1 MAKKTGRVAT
11 ADSYDNFVARVG
23 MQQPNQHAASTYR
36 ANYTSRNRLLIEW
49 AYRSS
54 WIIGAAVDSKADD
67 MTKKGVRITSEIDPK
82 RRGILESRFDEL
94 QLWDCINE
102 TLKWSRLYGG
112 AVALILIEGQ
122 APLTPLVLDKVG
134 KGSFKGLAVLDRWM
148 INPQLTRRIKAL
160 GPNLGKP
167 EFYDIVTTAQGLPA
181 WTVHHSRLIRMDG
194 VKLPYQQKITEN
206 EWGMSIVERIFDR
219 LTSYDST
226 SVGAPNLPTRLI
238 CERQRL
244 KSCVKLS
251 PWAESHMK
259 RLLRI
264 WKWSASTRRTRV
276 CPCLIRRTNLKHIP
290 ILSRACLTCLA
301 SLKRILRVLLA
312 SLLSACSV
320 SHRRVFQPVTLTSRT
335 TTTTWERFRSE
346 IYGLTSAC
354 YSMYCIA
361 QSLASLC
368 RMISPLSLT
377 PCGR

>member
-226 SVGAPNLPTRLI
+226 SVGAAQLAYKAHLRTAKI
-238 CERQRL
+238 

-251 PWAESHMK
+251 PQAVK
-259 RLLRI
+259 RLRRLSRI
-264 WKWSASTRRTRV
+264 WRWSASTRRTRV

-290 ILSRACLTCLA
+290 ILSQGCLTCLA
-301 SLKRILRVLLA
+301 SLKRISRVLLA
-312 SLLSACSV
+312 FLLSVCSA
-320 SHRRVFQPVTLTSRT
+320 SHRRVFNR
-335 TTTTWERFRSE
+335 
-346 IYGLTSAC
+346 
-354 YSMYCIA
+354 
-361 QSLASLC
+361 
-368 RMISPLSLT
+368 
-377 PCGR
+377 

>member
-206 EWGMSIVERIFDR
+206 EWGMS
-219 LTSYDST
+219 
-226 SVGAPNLPTRLI
+226 
-238 CERQRL
+238 
-244 KSCVKLS
+244 
-251 PWAESHMK
+251 
-259 RLLRI
+259 
-264 WKWSASTRRTRV
+264 
-276 CPCLIRRTNLKHIP
+276 
-290 ILSRACLTCLA
+290 
-301 SLKRILRVLLA
+301 
-312 SLLSACSV
+312 
-320 SHRRVFQPVTLTSRT
+320 
-335 TTTTWERFRSE
+335 
-346 IYGLTSAC
+346 
-354 YSMYCIA
+354 
-361 QSLASLC
+361 
-368 RMISPLSLT
+368 
-377 PCGR
+377 

>member
-226 SVGAPNLPTRLI
+226 SVGAAQLAYKAHLRTAKIKKLREI
-238 CERQRL
+238 IAMGGKRL
-244 KSCVKLS
+244 KRLS
-251 PWAESHMK
+251 
-259 RLLRI
+259 RI
-264 WKWSASTRRTRV
+264 WRWSASTRRTRV
-276 CPCLIRRTNLKHIP
+276 CPCLIRRTNLKLIP

-301 SLKRILRVLLA
+301 SLKRISRVLLA
-312 SLLSACSV
+312 FLLSACSA
-320 SHRRVFQPVTLTSRT
+320 SHRRVFNR
-335 TTTTWERFRSE
+335 
-346 IYGLTSAC
+346 
-354 YSMYCIA
+354 
-361 QSLASLC
+361 
-368 RMISPLSLT
+368 
-377 PCGR
+377 

>member
-148 INPQLTRRIKAL
+148 I
-160 GPNLGKP
+160 
-167 EFYDIVTTAQGLPA
+167 
-181 WTVHHSRLIRMDG
+181 
-194 VKLPYQQKITEN
+194 
-206 EWGMSIVERIFDR
+206 
-219 LTSYDST
+219 
-226 SVGAPNLPTRLI
+226 
-238 CERQRL
+238 
-244 KSCVKLS
+244 
-251 PWAESHMK
+251 
-259 RLLRI
+259 
-264 WKWSASTRRTRV
+264 
-276 CPCLIRRTNLKHIP
+276 
-290 ILSRACLTCLA
+290 
-301 SLKRILRVLLA
+301 
-312 SLLSACSV
+312 
-320 SHRRVFQPVTLTSRT
+320 
-335 TTTTWERFRSE
+335 
-346 IYGLTSAC
+346 
-354 YSMYCIA
+354 
-361 QSLASLC
+361 
-368 RMISPLSLT
+368 
-377 PCGR
+377 